1 MVLGRPCLG
10 SGEVADMRVT
20 LGINNCFAVK
30 RWPLADEWAQ
40 VVADELGLDLVQHSL
55 DLTDLAGDAE
65 SDAARIRRACS
76 AHRLGIHSVFTG
88 LMAYSTS
95 LMLAPDTA
103 QRQRGEAYWADAI
116 RFAAAL
122 GAVSVGGHVG
132 SLSRHDADRLERRAA
147 LHGEL
152 RERLARLGGLAHD
165 HGLAAL
171 LIENMACD
179 REPSR
184 MSDFDD
190 LLAAGTDGRAAI
202 TLCLDVGHQCVPGTT
217 GDEADPYAW
226 LTALGRQATVV
237 HLQQSDADGDHH
249 WPFTAAYNRR
259 GRIRAPRVLQA
270 LGASGADEVTLILEV
285 IPPFEADD
293 RLVLDELQESAA
305 YWQQAITDI
314 DAA

>member
-1 MVLGRPCLG
+1 V
-10 SGEVADMRVT
+10 RVK

-40 VVADELGLDLVQHSL
+40 IIADELGLDLVQHSL
-55 DLTDLAGDAE
+55 DLTDLAGDPQ
-65 SDAARIRRACS
+65 SDATRIRRACCS
-76 AHRLGIHSVFTG
+76 HGLRIHSVFTG
-88 LMAYSTS
+88 LMAYSTG
-95 LMLAPDTA
+95 LMLAPDA
-103 QRQRGEAYWADAI
+103 AHREHGEAYWAEAI
-116 RFAAAL
+116 RFAAFL

-132 SLSRHDADRLERRAA
+132 SLSRPDADRPERRTA
-147 LHGEL
+147 LRGEL

-190 LLAAGTDGRAAI
+190 LLAAATDGRAAI
-202 TLCLDVGHQCVPGTT
+202 SLCLDVGHQCVPGTD

-226 LTALGRQATVV
+226 LTALGRLTSVV

-249 WPFTAAYNRR
+249 WPFTATYNDR

-270 LGASGADEVTLILEV
+270 LRASGADDVMLILEI

-293 RLVLDELQESAA
+293 RHVLDELRQSVA
-305 YWQQAITDI
+305 YWQQAITDF